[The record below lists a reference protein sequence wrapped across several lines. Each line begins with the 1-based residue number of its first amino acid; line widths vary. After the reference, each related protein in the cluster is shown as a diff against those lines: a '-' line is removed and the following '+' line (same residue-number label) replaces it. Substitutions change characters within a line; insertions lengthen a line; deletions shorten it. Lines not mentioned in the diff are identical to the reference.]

1 MKRCTKK
8 DKEEKK
14 NTSKSIKMKQCSKKL
29 KSWADLDLDLLGEIK
44 KKLYWGDD
52 VRFGGVC
59 KTWQAA
65 EHEKRAGDVL
75 PWLLFLSR
83 NPDVNKVSYDLYQP
97 NNLHPDQPLISGVSI
112 LTNKA
117 TTLPQFNHPPCAPIQ
132 SAFKVFEAVSVE
144 KLTNK

>member
-8 DKEEKK
+8 DKKEKK
-14 NTSKSIKMKQCSKKL
+14 STSKSIKMKQCSKKL
-29 KSWADLDLDLLGEIK
+29 KSWEDLDLDLDLLGEIK

-83 NPDVNKVSYDLYQP
+83 NPNVNKVSYDLYQP
-97 NNLHPDQPLISGVSI
+97 NNLDPDQPLISGGTGLTLYNICHVLSI
-112 LTNKA
+112 PRMEL
-117 TTLPQFNHPPCAPIQ
+117 
-132 SAFKVFEAVSVE
+132 
-144 KLTNK
+144 